1 MTNLTLYHHGPSTC
15 SQKVRLILELKNLS
29 YESKEIDLLAGEQHA
44 PEYVKLNPNHVVP
57 TLVTGDSVLIESNLI
72 LEYLDDAFP
81 DIPARPS
88 APEAVHKVR
97 LWMKHIDVFQQFTG
111 PITYGIAVRR
121 VQMGKSDKEKEA
133 ALMSIPDP
141 VKRQA
146 RKETMENGIKAQI
159 VISSLKKA
167 GEFLDRM
174 EENIEDSGWI
184 VGDKFGLADACTLPY
199 IQRFDHLALSDA
211 FSKTKRPKI
220 NNWYKKVKDLDFF
233 DKAITSHL
241 QPPLV
246 EMMGK
251 FGEEAKDEAL
261 KIMEER

>member
-121 VQMGKSDKEKEA
+121 VQMGKSDEEKEA

-211 FSKTKRPKI
+211 FSETKRPKI

-251 FGEEAKDEAL
+251 FGEEVKDEAL

>member
-1 MTNLTLYHHGPSTC
+1 
-15 SQKVRLILELKNLS
+15 
-29 YESKEIDLLAGEQHA
+29 
-44 PEYVKLNPNHVVP
+44 
-57 TLVTGDSVLIESNLI
+57 
-72 LEYLDDAFP
+72 
-81 DIPARPS
+81 
-88 APEAVHKVR
+88 
-97 LWMKHIDVFQQFTG
+97 
-111 PITYGIAVRR
+111 
-121 VQMGKSDKEKEA
+121 
-133 ALMSIPDP
+133 MSIPDP

-184 VGDKFGLADACTLPY
+184 VGGKFGLADACTLPY

-211 FSKTKRPKI
+211 FSEAKRPKI

-246 EMMGK
+246 DMMVK
-251 FGEEAKDEAL
+251 FGEEVKDEAL

>member
-88 APEAVHKVR
+88 TPEAIHKVR

-121 VQMGKSDKEKEA
+121 VQMGKSDEEKEA

-146 RKETMENGIKAQI
+146 RKETMEDGIKAQI

-184 VGDKFGLADACTLPY
+184 VGGKFGLADACTLPY
-199 IQRFDHLALSDA
+199 IQRFDHLALADA
-211 FSKTKRPKI
+211 FSETKRPKI

-251 FGEEAKDEAL
+251 FGEEVKDEAL

>member
-121 VQMGKSDKEKEA
+121 VQMGKSDEEKEA

-211 FSKTKRPKI
+211 FSETKRPKI

-246 EMMGK
+246 DMMGK
-251 FGEEAKDEAL
+251 FGEEVKDEAL

>member
-29 YESKEIDLLAGEQHA
+29 YKSKEIDLLAGEQHA

-88 APEAVHKVR
+88 TPEAIHKVR

-121 VQMGKSDKEKEA
+121 VQMGKSDEEKEA

-184 VGDKFGLADACTLPY
+184 VGGKFGLADACTLPY

-211 FSKTKRPKI
+211 FSETKRPKI

-246 EMMGK
+246 DMMGK
-251 FGEEAKDEAL
+251 FGEEVKDEAL

>member
-57 TLVTGDSVLIESNLI
+57 TLVTSDSVLIESNLI

-88 APEAVHKVR
+88 TPEAIHKVR
-97 LWMKHIDVFQQFTG
+97 LWMKYIDAFQQFTG

-121 VQMGKSDKEKEA
+121 VQMGKSDEEKEA

-211 FSKTKRPKI
+211 FSETKRPKI

-246 EMMGK
+246 GMMGK
-251 FGEEAKDEAL
+251 FGEEVKDEAL

>member
-88 APEAVHKVR
+88 TPEAIHKVR

-121 VQMGKSDKEKEA
+121 VQMGKSEEEKEA

-146 RKETMENGIKAQI
+146 RKETMENGIEAPV

-174 EENIEDSGWI
+174 EENIEESGWI

-199 IQRFDHLALSDA
+199 IQRFDHLALYDA
-211 FSKTKRPKI
+211 FSEAKRPKI

-246 EMMGK
+246 DMMVK
-251 FGEEAKDEAL
+251 FGEEVKDEAL

>member
-88 APEAVHKVR
+88 TPEAIHKVR

-121 VQMGKSDKEKEA
+121 VQMGKSDEEKEA

-211 FSKTKRPKI
+211 FSETKRPKI

-246 EMMGK
+246 DMMGK
-251 FGEEAKDEAL
+251 FGEEVKDEAL

>member
-88 APEAVHKVR
+88 TPEAIHKVR

-121 VQMGKSDKEKEA
+121 VQMGKSEEEKEA

-146 RKETMENGIKAQI
+146 RKETMENGIEAPV

-174 EENIEDSGWI
+174 EENIEESGWI

-211 FSKTKRPKI
+211 FSEAKRPKI
-220 NNWYKKVKDLDFF
+220 NNWYKKVKELDFF

-246 EMMGK
+246 DMMVK
-251 FGEEAKDEAL
+251 FGEEVKDEAL